1 MSRPALLPKF
11 APAALAVCAA
21 ALLSATSAQATTQ
34 LVTFNV
40 LNATATLQNPL
51 LAGDT
56 LHLNTFVS
64 SEVGA
69 LIQTINFTV
78 NPGVATISG
87 QAVWEV
93 GTAAGPGPRLTG
105 VNIDIFNATTNV
117 LVATDTFAGVL
128 GNFAVSTFASS
139 FAPGNYRLV
148 ATGTGVR
155 ESSLDVTVNFL
166 AAVVPEPGTYAMM
179 LAGLGLVGLLARR
192 RSR

>member
-1 MSRPALLPKF
+1 MSRCTMSLKL
-11 APAALAVCAA
+11 APLVAA
-21 ALLSATSAQATTQ
+21 ALFAATQAQATTQ

-51 LAGDT
+51 QLGDT

-64 SEVGA
+64 GEVGS
-69 LIQTINFTV
+69 LLQTINFTV
-78 NPGVATISG
+78 GPNVNLLSG

-105 VNIDIFNATTNV
+105 VNIDIFNATTNA
-117 LVATDTFAGVL
+117 LVTSDSFAGVL

-155 ESSLDVTVNFL
+155 ESSLDVTINFV
-166 AAVVPEPGTYAMM
+166 AAAVPEPGTYGLM
-179 LAGLGLVGLLARR
+179 LAGLAAVGLVARR
-192 RSR
+192 RR

>member
-1 MSRPALLPKF
+1 MPRLAALLPPF
-11 APAALAVCAA
+11 APALAVLGATLLAA
-21 ALLSATSAQATTQ
+21 SGAQATTQ

-51 LAGDT
+51 QLGDT
-56 LHLNTFVS
+56 LHLNTFVNA
-64 SEVGA
+64 EVGS
-69 LIQTINFTV
+69 LLQTINFSVGPNV
-78 NPGVATISG
+78 NLLSG

-117 LVATDTFAGVL
+117 LVTSDSFAGTL
-128 GNFAVSTFASS
+128 GNFGVSTFAGS

-155 ESSLDVTVNFL
+155 ESSLDVTINFV
-166 AAVVPEPGTYAMM
+166 AAAVPEPGTYGLM
-179 LAGLGLVGLLARR
+179 LAGAGVLALVARR
-192 RSR
+192 RRS

>member
-1 MSRPALLPKF
+1 MSRPALLPRL
-11 APAALAVCAA
+11 APAALFALGATVFAA
-21 ALLSATSAQATTQ
+21 SSAQATTQ

-64 SEVGA
+64 AEVGA
-69 LIQTINFTV
+69 LVQTINFTV
-78 NPGVATISG
+78 ASGVSSLNG

-93 GTAAGPGPRLTG
+93 NPATGTGPRLTG
-105 VNIDIFNATTNV
+105 VNIDVFNAATNV
-117 LVATDTFAGVL
+117 LVASDSFVGLL

-139 FAPGNYRLV
+139 FAPGSYRLV

-155 ESSLDVTVNFL
+155 ESSLDVTLNFA
-166 AAVVPEPGTYAMM
+166 AAVVPEPGTYGLM
-179 LAGLGLVGLLARR
+179 LAGLGMVALLARR
-192 RSR
+192 RAR

>member
-1 MSRPALLPKF
+1 MSHPALLSKS
-11 APAALAVCAA
+11 APAALVVLAA
-21 ALLSATSAQATTQ
+21 ALFSATSAQATTQ

-56 LHLNTFVS
+56 LHLDTFVL
-64 SEVGA
+64 SETGPLV
-69 LIQTINFTV
+69 QTINFSV
-78 NPGVATISG
+78 GAGVGSLNG

-93 GTAAGPGPRLTG
+93 NPAAGTGPRLTG
-105 VNIDIFNATTNV
+105 VNIDVFNATTNV
-117 LVATDTFAGVL
+117 LVASDTFAGVL

-139 FAPGNYRLV
+139 FAPGSYRLV

-155 ESSLDVTVNFL
+155 ESSLDVTLNFVG
-166 AAVVPEPGTYAMM
+166 AVPEPGTYGLM
-179 LAGLGLVGLLARR
+179 LAGMGLMALVARR